1 MRGEKMKKIP
11 LKNYFILGIIL
22 ASSIFIVLYI
32 NKLYLSTKNNDN
44 ILNGFIK
51 EIKTQEVDN
60 YIIENPNF
68 IIYLGYKNNDNKSFE
83 KKFKKLVTKYDLQR
97 DIVFIDINQFNDVAF
112 NEFCNKYADKLLNK
126 DSSLIIIDN
135 QKIIDVLDITK
146 ENSDI
151 ELVKMFFKKNGV
163 Y

>member
-1 MRGEKMKKIP
+1 MKRIP

-22 ASSIFIVLYI
+22 VSSIFIVLYI

-51 EIKTQEVDN
+51 EIKTQEIDN

-68 IIYLGYKNNDNKSFE
+68 IIYLGYKNNDNKPFE
-83 KKFKKLVTKYDLQR
+83 KKFKKLVTKYDLQK
-97 DIVFIDINQFNDVAF
+97 DIVFIDISQFNDETF
-112 NEFCNKYADKLLNK
+112 NKFCKKYADKLLKK
-126 DSSLIIIDN
+126 DSSLIIVDN
-135 QKIIDVLDITK
+135 QKVIDALDITK
-146 ENSDI
+146 GNNDI

>member
-1 MRGEKMKKIP
+1 MKRIP

-22 ASSIFIVLYI
+22 VSSIFIVLYI

-83 KKFKKLVTKYDLQR
+83 KKFKKLVTKYDLQK
-97 DIVFIDINQFNDVAF
+97 DIVFIDISQFNDETF
-112 NEFCNKYADKLLNK
+112 NKFCKKYADKLLKK
-126 DSSLIIIDN
+126 DSSLIIVDN
-135 QKIIDVLDITK
+135 QKVIDVLDITK
-146 ENSDI
+146 GNNDI

>member
-1 MRGEKMKKIP
+1 MKRIP
-11 LKNYFILGIIL
+11 LKNYFILGIII

-51 EIKTQEVDN
+51 EIKTQEIDN

-83 KKFKKLVTKYDLQR
+83 KKFKKLVTKYDLQK
-97 DIVFIDINQFNDVAF
+97 DIVFIDISQFNDETF
-112 NEFCNKYADKLLNK
+112 NKFCKKYADKLLKK
-126 DSSLIIIDN
+126 DSSLIIVDN
-135 QKIIDVLDITK
+135 QKVIDVLDITK
-146 ENSDI
+146 GNNDI

>member
-1 MRGEKMKKIP
+1 MKKIP

-51 EIKTQEVDN
+51 EIKIQEIDN

-83 KKFKKLVTKYDLQR
+83 KKFKKLVTKYDLQK
-97 DIVFIDINQFNDVAF
+97 DIVFIDISQFNDETF
-112 NEFCNKYADKLLNK
+112 NKFCKKYADKLLEK
-126 DSSLIIIDN
+126 DSSLIIVDN
-135 QKIIDVLDITK
+135 QKVIDVLDITK
-146 ENSDI
+146 GNNDI

>member
-1 MRGEKMKKIP
+1 MKRIP

-51 EIKTQEVDN
+51 EIKTQEIDN

-68 IIYLGYKNNDNKSFE
+68 IIYLGYKNNDSETN
-83 KKFKKLVTKYDLQR
+83 VTQNIITNNWVIYEDSGENY
-97 DIVFIDINQFNDVAF
+97 I
-112 NEFCNKYADKLLNK
+112 LLNTK
-126 DSSLIIIDN
+126 TN
-135 QKIIDVLDITK
+135 EKITDVYDEGNERFISAQEAVDALNNK
-146 ENSDI
+146 FNR
-151 ELVKMFFKKNGV
+151 
-163 Y
+163 

>member
-1 MRGEKMKKIP
+1 MKRIP

-22 ASSIFIVLYI
+22 VSSIFIVLYI

-51 EIKTQEVDN
+51 EIKTQEIDN

-83 KKFKKLVTKYDLQR
+83 KKFKKLVTKYDLQK
-97 DIVFIDINQFNDVAF
+97 DIVFIDISQFNDETF
-112 NEFCNKYADKLLNK
+112 NKFCKKYADKLLKK
-126 DSSLIIIDN
+126 DSSLIIVDN
-135 QKIIDVLDITK
+135 QKVIDALDITK
-146 ENSDI
+146 GNNDI

>member
-1 MRGEKMKKIP
+1 MKKIP

>member
-1 MRGEKMKKIP
+1 MKKIP

-51 EIKTQEVDN
+51 EIKIQEIDN

-112 NEFCNKYADKLLNK
+112 NEFCNKYAGELLNK

-135 QKIIDVLDITK
+135 QKVIDVLDITK

>member
-1 MRGEKMKKIP
+1 MKRIP

-51 EIKTQEVDN
+51 EIKTQEIDN

-83 KKFKKLVTKYDLQR
+83 KKYKKLVTKYDLQR

-112 NEFCNKYADKLLNK
+112 NEFCNKYAGELLNK

-135 QKIIDVLDITK
+135 QKVIDVLDITK

>member
-1 MRGEKMKKIP
+1 MKRIP

-51 EIKTQEVDN
+51 EIKTQEIDN

-83 KKFKKLVTKYDLQR
+83 KKFKKLVTKYDLQK
-97 DIVFIDINQFNDVAF
+97 DIVFIDISQFNDETF
-112 NEFCNKYADKLLNK
+112 NKFCKKYADKLLEK
-126 DSSLIIIDN
+126 DSSLIIVDN
-135 QKIIDVLDITK
+135 QKVIDVLDITK
-146 ENSDI
+146 GNNDI

>member
-1 MRGEKMKKIP
+1 MKRIP

-44 ILNGFIK
+44 ILNEFIK
-51 EIKTQEVDN
+51 EIKTQEIDN

-83 KKFKKLVTKYDLQR
+83 KKFKKLVTKYDLQK
-97 DIVFIDINQFNDVAF
+97 DIVFIDISQFNDEDF
-112 NEFCNKYADKLLNK
+112 NKFCKKYADKLLEK
-126 DSSLIIIDN
+126 DSSLIIVDN
-135 QKIIDVLDITK
+135 QKVIDVLDITK
-146 ENSDI
+146 GNNDI

>member
-1 MRGEKMKKIP
+1 MKKIP

-32 NKLYLSTKNNDN
+32 NKLYISTKNNDN

-51 EIKTQEVDN
+51 EIKTQEIDN

-112 NEFCNKYADKLLNK
+112 NEFCNKYAGELLNK

-135 QKIIDVLDITK
+135 QKVIDVLDITK

-151 ELVKMFFKKNGV
+151 ELVKMFLKKNGV

>member
-1 MRGEKMKKIP
+1 MKRIP

-51 EIKTQEVDN
+51 EIKTQEIDN

-83 KKFKKLVTKYDLQR
+83 KKFKKLVTKYDLQK
-97 DIVFIDINQFNDVAF
+97 DIVFIDISQFDDETF
-112 NEFCNKYADKLLNK
+112 NKFCKKYADKLLEK
-126 DSSLIIIDN
+126 DSSLIIVDN
-135 QKIIDVLDITK
+135 QKVIDVLDITK
-146 ENSDI
+146 GNNDI

>member
-1 MRGEKMKKIP
+1 MKRIP

-22 ASSIFIVLYI
+22 VASIFIVLYI

-51 EIKTQEVDN
+51 EIKTQEIDN

-83 KKFKKLVTKYDLQR
+83 KKFKKLVTKYDLQK
-97 DIVFIDINQFNDVAF
+97 DIVFIDISQFNDETF
-112 NEFCNKYADKLLNK
+112 NKFCKKYADKLLEK
-126 DSSLIIIDN
+126 DSSLIIVDN
-135 QKIIDVLDITK
+135 QKVIDVLDITK
-146 ENSDI
+146 GNNDI

>member
-1 MRGEKMKKIP
+1 MKRIP

-44 ILNGFIK
+44 ILKGFIK
-51 EIKTQEVDN
+51 EIKTQEIDN

-83 KKFKKLVTKYDLQR
+83 KKFKKLVTKYDLQKN
-97 DIVFIDINQFNDVAF
+97 IVFIDISQFNDEDF
-112 NEFCNKYADKLLNK
+112 NKFCKKYADKLLEK
-126 DSSLIIIDN
+126 DSSLIIVDN
-135 QKIIDVLDITK
+135 QKVIDVLDITK
-146 ENSDI
+146 GNNDI

>member
-1 MRGEKMKKIP
+1 MKRIP

-22 ASSIFIVLYI
+22 VASIFIVLYI

-51 EIKTQEVDN
+51 EIKTQEIDN
-60 YIIENPNF
+60 YIIENPDF

-83 KKFKKLVTKYDLQR
+83 KKFKKLVTKYDLQK
-97 DIVFIDINQFNDVAF
+97 DIVFIDISQFNDETF
-112 NEFCNKYADKLLNK
+112 NKFCKKYADKLLEK
-126 DSSLIIIDN
+126 DSSLIIVDN
-135 QKIIDVLDITK
+135 QKVIDVLDITK
-146 ENSDI
+146 GNNDI

>member
-1 MRGEKMKKIP
+1 MKRIP

-51 EIKTQEVDN
+51 EIKTQEIDN

-83 KKFKKLVTKYDLQR
+83 KKFKKLVTKYDLQKN
-97 DIVFIDINQFNDVAF
+97 IVFIDISQFNDETF
-112 NEFCNKYADKLLNK
+112 NKFCKKYADKLLKK
-126 DSSLIIIDN
+126 DSSLIIVDN
-135 QKIIDVLDITK
+135 QKVIDALDITK
-146 ENSDI
+146 GNNDI

>member
-1 MRGEKMKKIP
+1 MKRIP

-51 EIKTQEVDN
+51 EIKTQEIDN

-83 KKFKKLVTKYDLQR
+83 KKFKKLVTKYDLQKN
-97 DIVFIDINQFNDVAF
+97 IVFIDISQFNDETF
-112 NEFCNKYADKLLNK
+112 NKFCKKYADKLLEK
-126 DSSLIIIDN
+126 DSSLIIVDN
-135 QKIIDVLDITK
+135 QKVIDVLDITK
-146 ENSDI
+146 GNNDI

>member
-1 MRGEKMKKIP
+1 MKRIP

-22 ASSIFIVLYI
+22 VSSIFIVLYI

-51 EIKTQEVDN
+51 EIKTQEIDN

-83 KKFKKLVTKYDLQR
+83 KKFKKLVTKYDLQKE
-97 DIVFIDINQFNDVAF
+97 IVFIDISQFNDETF
-112 NEFCNKYADKLLNK
+112 NNFCKKYADKLLKK
-126 DSSLIIIDN
+126 DSSLIIVDN
-135 QKIIDVLDITK
+135 QKVIDVLDITK
-146 ENSDI
+146 GNNDI

>member
-1 MRGEKMKKIP
+1 MKRIP

-51 EIKTQEVDN
+51 EIKTQEIDN

-83 KKFKKLVTKYDLQR
+83 KKFKKLVTKYDLQK
-97 DIVFIDINQFNDVAF
+97 DIVFIDISQFNDETF
-112 NEFCNKYADKLLNK
+112 NKFCKKYADKLLKK
-126 DSSLIIIDN
+126 DSSLIIVDN
-135 QKIIDVLDITK
+135 QKVIDVLDITIG
-146 ENSDI
+146 NNDI

>member
-1 MRGEKMKKIP
+1 MKRIP

-22 ASSIFIVLYI
+22 VSSIFIVLYI

-44 ILNGFIK
+44 ILNEFIK
-51 EIKTQEVDN
+51 EIKTQEIDN

-83 KKFKKLVTKYDLQR
+83 KKFKKLVTKYDLQK
-97 DIVFIDINQFNDVAF
+97 DIVFIDISQFNDETF
-112 NEFCNKYADKLLNK
+112 NNFCKKYADKLLKK
-126 DSSLIIIDN
+126 DSSLIIVDN
-135 QKIIDVLDITK
+135 QKVIDALDITK
-146 ENSDI
+146 GNNDI

>member
-1 MRGEKMKKIP
+1 MKRIP

-51 EIKTQEVDN
+51 EIKTQEIDN

-83 KKFKKLVTKYDLQR
+83 KKFKKLVTKYDLQK
-97 DIVFIDINQFNDVAF
+97 DIVFIDISQFNDETF
-112 NEFCNKYADKLLNK
+112 NKFCKKYADKLLKK
-126 DSSLIIIDN
+126 DSSLIIVDN
-135 QKIIDVLDITK
+135 QKVIDVLDITK
-146 ENSDI
+146 GNNDI

>member
-1 MRGEKMKKIP
+1 MKRIP

-22 ASSIFIVLYI
+22 VSSIFIVLYI

-51 EIKTQEVDN
+51 EIKTQEIDN

-83 KKFKKLVTKYDLQR
+83 KKFKKLVTKYDLQK
-97 DIVFIDINQFNDVAF
+97 DIVFIDISQFNDETF
-112 NEFCNKYADKLLNK
+112 NKFCKKYADKLLKK
-126 DSSLIIIDN
+126 DSSLIIVDN
-135 QKIIDVLDITK
+135 QKVIDVLDITK
-146 ENSDI
+146 GNNDI

>member
-1 MRGEKMKKIP
+1 MKRIP

-51 EIKTQEVDN
+51 EIKTQEIDN

-83 KKFKKLVTKYDLQR
+83 KKFKKLVTKYDLQKN
-97 DIVFIDINQFNDVAF
+97 IVFIDISQFNDEDF
-112 NEFCNKYADKLLNK
+112 NKFCKKYADKLLEK
-126 DSSLIIIDN
+126 DSSLIIVDN
-135 QKIIDVLDITK
+135 QKVIDVLDITK
-146 ENSDI
+146 GNNDI

>member
-1 MRGEKMKKIP
+1 MKRIP

-51 EIKTQEVDN
+51 EIKTQEIDN

-83 KKFKKLVTKYDLQR
+83 KKFKKLVTKYDLQK
-97 DIVFIDINQFNDVAF
+97 DIVFIDISQFNDEDF
-112 NEFCNKYADKLLNK
+112 NKFCKKYADKLLEK
-126 DSSLIIIDN
+126 DSSLIIVDN
-135 QKIIDVLDITK
+135 QKVIDVLDITK
-146 ENSDI
+146 GNNDI

>member
-1 MRGEKMKKIP
+1 MKRIP

-51 EIKTQEVDN
+51 EIKTQEIDN

-83 KKFKKLVTKYDLQR
+83 KKFKKLVTKYDLQK
-97 DIVFIDINQFNDVAF
+97 DIVFIDISQFNDETF
-112 NEFCNKYADKLLNK
+112 NNFCKKYADKLLKK
-126 DSSLIIIDN
+126 DSSLIIVDN
-135 QKIIDVLDITK
+135 QKVIDVLDITK
-146 ENSDI
+146 GNNDI

>member
-1 MRGEKMKKIP
+1 MKRIP

-51 EIKTQEVDN
+51 EIKTQEIDN

-83 KKFKKLVTKYDLQR
+83 KKFKKLVTKYDLQKN
-97 DIVFIDINQFNDVAF
+97 IVFIDISQFNDEDF
-112 NEFCNKYADKLLNK
+112 NKFCKKYADKLLKK
-126 DSSLIIIDN
+126 DSSLIIVDN
-135 QKIIDVLDITK
+135 QKVIDALDITK
-146 ENSDI
+146 GNNDI

>member
-1 MRGEKMKKIP
+1 MKRIP

-22 ASSIFIVLYI
+22 VSSIFIVLYI

-83 KKFKKLVTKYDLQR
+83 KKFKKLVTKYDLQK
-97 DIVFIDINQFNDVAF
+97 DIVFIDINQFNDETF
-112 NEFCNKYADKLLNK
+112 NKFCKKYADKLLKK
-126 DSSLIIIDN
+126 DSSLIIVDN
-135 QKIIDVLDITK
+135 QKVIDVLDITK
-146 ENSDI
+146 GNNDI

>member
-1 MRGEKMKKIP
+1 MKRIP

-22 ASSIFIVLYI
+22 VSSIFIVLYI

-51 EIKTQEVDN
+51 EIKTQEIDN

-83 KKFKKLVTKYDLQR
+83 KKFKKLVTKYDLQK
-97 DIVFIDINQFNDVAF
+97 DIVFIDISQFNDETF
-112 NEFCNKYADKLLNK
+112 NKFCKKYADKLLEK
-126 DSSLIIIDN
+126 DSSLIIVDN
-135 QKIIDVLDITK
+135 QKVIDVLDITK
-146 ENSDI
+146 GNNDI

>member
-1 MRGEKMKKIP
+1 MKRIP

-22 ASSIFIVLYI
+22 VSSIFIVLYI

-51 EIKTQEVDN
+51 EIKTQEIDN

-68 IIYLGYKNNDNKSFE
+68 IIYLGDKNNDNKSFE
-83 KKFKKLVTKYDLQR
+83 KKFKKLVTKYDLQK
-97 DIVFIDINQFNDVAF
+97 DIVFIDISQFNDETF
-112 NEFCNKYADKLLNK
+112 NNFCKKYADKLLKK
-126 DSSLIIIDN
+126 DSSLIIVDN
-135 QKIIDVLDITK
+135 QKVIDVLDITK
-146 ENSDI
+146 GNNDI

>member
-1 MRGEKMKKIP
+1 MKRIP

-44 ILNGFIK
+44 ILNEFIK
-51 EIKTQEVDN
+51 EIKTQEIDN

-83 KKFKKLVTKYDLQR
+83 KKFKKLVTKYDLQK
-97 DIVFIDINQFNDVAF
+97 DIVFIDISQFDDETF
-112 NEFCNKYADKLLNK
+112 NKFCKKYADKLLEK
-126 DSSLIIIDN
+126 DSSLIIVDN
-135 QKIIDVLDITK
+135 QKVIDVLDITK
-146 ENSDI
+146 GNNDI

>member
-1 MRGEKMKKIP
+1 MKRIP

-22 ASSIFIVLYI
+22 VSSIFIVLYI

-51 EIKTQEVDN
+51 EIKTQEIDN

-83 KKFKKLVTKYDLQR
+83 KKFKKLVTKYDLQK
-97 DIVFIDINQFNDVAF
+97 DIVFIDISQFNDETF
-112 NEFCNKYADKLLNK
+112 NKFCKKYADKLLEK
-126 DSSLIIIDN
+126 DSSLIIVDN
-135 QKIIDVLDITK
+135 QKVIDVLDITK
-146 ENSDI
+146 GNNDM

>member
-1 MRGEKMKKIP
+1 MENKFTLLYLGLNL
-11 LKNYFILGIIL
+11 LKNYFILGIII

-51 EIKTQEVDN
+51 EIKTQEIDN

-83 KKFKKLVTKYDLQR
+83 KKFKKSGNSIR
-97 DIVFIDINQFNDVAF
+97 DF
-112 NEFCNKYADKLLNK
+112 L
-126 DSSLIIIDN
+126 
-135 QKIIDVLDITK
+135 
-146 ENSDI
+146 
-151 ELVKMFFKKNGV
+151 
-163 Y
+163 

>member
-1 MRGEKMKKIP
+1 MKRIP

-51 EIKTQEVDN
+51 EIKTQEIDN

-83 KKFKKLVTKYDLQR
+83 KKFKKLVTKYDLQK
-97 DIVFIDINQFNDVAF
+97 DIVFIDISQFNDETF
-112 NEFCNKYADKLLNK
+112 NKFCKKYADKLLKK
-126 DSSLIIIDN
+126 DSSLIIVDN
-135 QKIIDVLDITK
+135 QKVIDALDITK
-146 ENSDI
+146 GNNDI

>member
-1 MRGEKMKKIP
+1 M
-11 LKNYFILGIIL
+11 
-22 ASSIFIVLYI
+22 YI

-51 EIKTQEVDN
+51 EIKTQEIDN

-83 KKFKKLVTKYDLQR
+83 KKFKKLVTKYDLQK
-97 DIVFIDINQFNDVAF
+97 DIVFIDISQFNDETF
-112 NEFCNKYADKLLNK
+112 NKFCKKYADKLLKK
-126 DSSLIIIDN
+126 DSSLIIVDN
-135 QKIIDVLDITK
+135 QKVIDVLDITK
-146 ENSDI
+146 GNNDI

>member
-1 MRGEKMKKIP
+1 MKKIP

-51 EIKTQEVDN
+51 EIKTQEIDN

-83 KKFKKLVTKYDLQR
+83 KKFKKLVTKYDLQK
-97 DIVFIDINQFNDVAF
+97 DIVFIDISQFNDETF
-112 NEFCNKYADKLLNK
+112 NKFCKKYADKLLKK
-126 DSSLIIIDN
+126 DSSLIIVDN
-135 QKIIDVLDITK
+135 QKVIDVLDITK
-146 ENSDI
+146 GNNDI

>member
-1 MRGEKMKKIP
+1 MKKIP

-51 EIKTQEVDN
+51 EIKTQEIDN

-112 NEFCNKYADKLLNK
+112 NEFCNKYAGELLNK

-135 QKIIDVLDITK
+135 QKVIDVLDITK

>member
-1 MRGEKMKKIP
+1 MKRIP

-22 ASSIFIVLYI
+22 VSSIFIVLYI

-51 EIKTQEVDN
+51 EIKTQEIDN

-83 KKFKKLVTKYDLQR
+83 KKFKKLVTKYDLQK
-97 DIVFIDINQFNDVAF
+97 DIVFIDISQFNDETF
-112 NEFCNKYADKLLNK
+112 NNFCKKYADKLLKK
-126 DSSLIIIDN
+126 DSSLIIVDN
-135 QKIIDVLDITK
+135 QKVIDVLDITK
-146 ENSDI
+146 GNNDI